1 MGIKC
6 YDQSGFAH
14 RDKPTPHTSM
24 QMQSHAQADR
34 CSGFLPNVWAYEI
47 ISAFHLLV
55 RIWFIKWPP
64 TTVLIYKANWGV
76 WCAFFSFFFSPFSP
90 QRGLRQRHPAS
101 RSHSDGHWEASPEE
115 LGVKCLASALSHQ
128 LLRIWG
134 LKWRKE
140 FIIGCPLLYFMPVL
154 VQ

>member
-1 MGIKC
+1 MGIKY

-14 RDKPTPHTSM
+14 RDKPTPDTSM

-47 ISAFHLLV
+47 ISAFHLLA

-76 WCAFFSFFFSPFSP
+76 WCAFFLAFFSPKGAAAAP
-90 QRGLRQRHPAS
+90 PAS
-101 RSHSDGHWEASPEE
+101 GSHSDGHWEASPEE
-115 LGVKCLASALSHQ
+115 CVKCLASALSHR
-128 LLRIWG
+128 LLSIWG

-140 FIIGCPLLYFMPVL
+140 FIIDCPLLYFMPVL
-154 VQ
+154 VK